1 MRLLP
6 LDLIR
11 RIKNVRTVLLSNMLH
26 GLERLIVAGVTAAGG
41 VCIMHYLGMQAM
53 VFDGVIEWNGG
64 IVAASVIIAIVAA
77 TAAFWILFRL
87 LSFFPRLEVLRLVCS
102 VVASLAANGMH
113 YTGQAAATFNFLTT
127 STLSL
132 C

>member
-1 MRLLP
+1 MQSRSPTTYNRSFHFFTLFGAWAWPFGSYLRSNVQATWRDHLLGLLP

-64 IVAASVIIAIVAA
+64 IVAASVIIAIV
-77 TAAFWILFRL
+77 
-87 LSFFPRLEVLRLVCS
+87 
-102 VVASLAANGMH
+102 
-113 YTGQAAATFNFLTT
+113 T
-127 STLSL
+127 SP
-132 C
+132 